1 MTGTRYEEIYVAFLS
16 KVEDEY
22 LASLDEQKLHIA
34 LYPLLLSAINDF
46 ARIAEHNLRS
56 RNESGCAF
64 NDVLSEDEIEV
75 LAVLMKPCWLERYMN
90 TSRKIEQQYYDAGI
104 KTYSPNENLRNLT
117 NMYQQYLADARKA
130 KTEYTYKRVS
140 VVGNFH
146 GVGKAP
152 KKETV
157 YNETDR
163 GITQDKPHIPEPYE
177 ETNNFEENNTPTE
190 PDDSFTA

>member
-1 MTGTRYEEIYVAFLS
+1 MKITEYREIYDRFLS

-22 LASLDEQKLHIA
+22 LASLDEEQLNTA

-46 ARIAEHNLRS
+46 ARISEHNLRQRDE
-56 RNESGCAF
+56 RNHVFYET
-64 NDVLSEDEIEV
+64 LTEDEIEV
-75 LAVLMKPCWLERYMN
+75 LAVLMKPVWLERYLN
-90 TSRKIEQQYYDAGI
+90 NSRKIEQQYFDAGI

-117 NMYQQYLADARKA
+117 NMYQQYLVDARKA

-146 GVGKAP
+146 GVGEAP

-157 YNETDR
+157 YNENR
-163 GITQDKPHIPEPYE
+163 
-177 ETNNFEENNTPTE
+177 
-190 PDDSFTA
+190 